1 MKKIISLLV
10 ILVICCALVI
20 TLVACGEDN
29 AGNNT
34 PHTCIDSNQDH
45 KCDICDKDSACLSED
60 KNHFCDICGKKIG
73 ECTDDNLDHSC
84 DVCAEKLSEC
94 KDIDGDW
101 TCDICERRMI
111 VSIRFYHTMGENM
124 SSVLDKY
131 IVEFNKLY
139 PNITVHWEQVGN
151 YDDVRQQISSEI
163 PNGKQPNI
171 AYCYPDHVALYNL
184 DNAVVSLDNLINNS
198 SMITRA
204 DGTKETIGL
213 TQAQKDDF
221 IEGYYAE
228 GAQFGD
234 GKMYSMPFSK
244 STEVLYYNKT
254 FFDEHGL
261 TPPTTWDEMEEVCRR
276 IKEIDPDCFP
286 LGYDS
291 ESNWFITMCEQLQSG
306 YTSAEKGNHFLF
318 DNQTNRD
325 FVKRFRTWYEKGY
338 LTTQELYG
346 SYTSGLFTTIG
357 ESTAEKK
364 VVKSYMSIGSSAGA
378 THQRPAAKN
387 GVYPFEVGIT
397 SVPQIN
403 PANPS
408 VISQGPSVCIFNN
421 DNPLEVIASWLFVK
435 FLTTNA
441 DFQAE
446 FSLASGFVP
455 VLKSAADTSILRDYL
470 DSAYLCEMVQ
480 DNKGN
485 LVIDRNP
492 DGTAKFILD
501 ENGNKQYLGND
512 YIAILCKE
520 ICLAQANAYFAIPAF
535 YGCST
540 ASYEVGFLMTECLFV
555 RGDAD
560 AVIDKAFKDAIKDCE
575 NRTSNGK

>member
-1 MKKIISLLV
+1 MKKTV
-10 ILVICCALVI
+10 ILVMAIVLIASISISVLAGCDNVKMPDGGYDGSALTI
-20 TLVACGEDN
+20 T
-29 AGNNT
+29 
-34 PHTCIDSNQDH
+34 
-45 KCDICDKDSACLSED
+45 
-60 KNHFCDICGKKIG
+60 
-73 ECTDDNLDHSC
+73 
-84 DVCAEKLSEC
+84 
-94 KDIDGDW
+94 
-101 TCDICERRMI
+101 
-111 VSIRFYHTMGENM
+111 FYNTMGENL

-139 PNITVHWEQVGN
+139 PNITVEWEQVVNNYFDLPSKISTEFARGN
-151 YDDVRQQISSEI
+151 
-163 PNGKQPNI
+163 QPNI
-171 AYCYPDHVALYNL
+171 AYCYPDHIALYNL
-184 DNAVVSLDNLINNS
+184 AGEFVTPLDDLINSS
-198 SMITRA
+198 SMATRA

-244 STEVLYYNKT
+244 SPEVLYYNKT

-276 IKEIDPDCFP
+276 IKEIDPDCIP
-286 LGYDS
+286 LVYNS
-291 ESNWFITMCEQLQSG
+291 ASNWFITMCEQLQSG
-306 YTSAEKGNHFLF
+306 YTSAEKGKHFLF

-325 FVKRFRTWYEKGY
+325 FVKRFRTWHEKGY
-338 LTTQELYG
+338 VITANWY
-346 SYTSGLFTTIG
+346 YTFPSDLFTTNG
-357 ESTAEKK
+357 
-364 VVKSYMSIGSSAGA
+364 KSYMYIGYSASA
-378 THQRPAAKN
+378 NSLRPAKN
-387 GVYPFEVGIT
+387 GVRDFNVGIT

-421 DNPLEVIASWLFVK
+421 DDPLEVIASWLFVK

-446 FSLASGFVP
+446 FSLASGYMP

-470 DSAYLCEMVQ
+470 DSAYLCEWVR

-485 LVIDRNP
+485 LVIARNP

-501 ENGNKQYLGND
+501 ENGNKRYPGND
-512 YIAILCKE
+512 YIANLSTE

-535 YGCST
+535 YGCAT
-540 ASYEVGFLMTECLFV
+540 ASDEVGQLLAECLSTL
-555 RGDAD
+555 GDAD
-560 AVIDKAFKDAIKDCE
+560 AVIDKAFKDAIKECE
-575 NRTSNGK
+575 NRS

>member
-1 MKKIISLLV
+1 MKKTV
-10 ILVICCALVI
+10 ILVMAIVLIASISISVLAGC
-20 TLVACGEDN
+20 DN
-29 AGNNT
+29 VKAADFVMPDGGY
-34 PHTCIDSNQDH
+34 DG
-45 KCDICDKDSACLSED
+45 SAVTI
-60 KNHFCDICGKKIG
+60 K
-73 ECTDDNLDHSC
+73 
-84 DVCAEKLSEC
+84 
-94 KDIDGDW
+94 
-101 TCDICERRMI
+101 
-111 VSIRFYHTMGENM
+111 FYHTMGENLNT
-124 SSVLDKY
+124 VLDQY

-139 PNITVHWEQVGN
+139 PNITVEWEQVGN
-151 YDDVRQQISSEI
+151 YDDVRSQISTEI
-163 PNGKQPNI
+163 SVGNQPNI
-171 AYCYPDHVALYNL
+171 AYCYPDHIALYNL
-184 DNAVVSLDNLINNS
+184 AGAVTPLDELINSN
-198 SMITRA
+198 IEEERA

-338 LTTQELYG
+338 VITQELYG
-346 SYTSGLFTTIG
+346 SYTSVLFTTVG

-364 VVKSYMSIGSSAGA
+364 VVKSYMCIGSSTGA

-485 LVIDRNP
+485 LVIARNP

-512 YIAILCKE
+512 YIAILSTE
-520 ICLAQANAYFAIPAF
+520 ICLAQADAYFAIPAF

-540 ASYEVGFLMTECLFV
+540 ARYEVGFLMTECLFI

-560 AVIDKAFKDAIKDCE
+560 AVIDKAFKDAIKECE
-575 NRTSNGK
+575 NRS